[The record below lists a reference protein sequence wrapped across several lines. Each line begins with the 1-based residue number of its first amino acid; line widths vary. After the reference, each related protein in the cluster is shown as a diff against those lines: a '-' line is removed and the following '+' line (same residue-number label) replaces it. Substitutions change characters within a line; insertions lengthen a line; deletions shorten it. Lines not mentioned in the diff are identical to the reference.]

1 MLNKM
6 QQNGQAQMQ
15 ETFNRIMQKSI
26 QQSGAQVDPNDV
38 PGSLGGII
46 AFAMS
51 ATVEEAK
58 NHKKQVPAQIVIQSA
73 VDIAQQALAQFNIP
87 EEQMDELLSQIF
99 EVAMQ
104 QFLAM
109 SQQSLAPEERA
120 KYDIKLKEYENA
132 LANCPV
138 PQLAVEIHN
147 KAATMESKGEKK

>member
-6 QQNGQAQMQ
+6 QQDGQAQMQ

-46 AFAMS
+46 AFAMA
-51 ATVEEAK
+51 ATVEEAQK
-58 NHKKQVPAQIVIQSA
+58 HKKQVPAQIVIQSA

-109 SQQSLAPEERA
+109 SQQSLAPEELA
-120 KYDIKLKEYENA
+120 KYEQFMQMVSQGMQQQPEQ
-132 LANCPV
+132 P
-138 PQLAVEIHN
+138 PQQQAP
-147 KAATMESKGEKK
+147 MGGM